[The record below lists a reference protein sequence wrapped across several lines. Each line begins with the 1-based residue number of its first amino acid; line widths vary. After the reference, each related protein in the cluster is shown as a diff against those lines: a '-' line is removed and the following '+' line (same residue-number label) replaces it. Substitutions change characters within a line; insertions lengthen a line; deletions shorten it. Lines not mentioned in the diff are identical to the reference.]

1 LSTNPA
7 TPVLKETA
15 RRRADLYAALIAVEH
30 ATTRPAPGREE
41 AWAADLIVALGE
53 LEAEI
58 EEHIEVTESADGL
71 YHEIAVL
78 APRLST
84 KIGQLQADHPA
95 MLERAR
101 SLRAR
106 VEQASGADGLAVE
119 ELRDE
124 SRQLLGF
131 LVKHRQRGSDLI
143 WEAYNQDIGGV
154 D

>member
-1 LSTNPA
+1 MSTNPV

-30 ATTRPAPGREE
+30 ATSRPAPGREQ
-41 AWAADLIVALGE
+41 AWAADLIAALRE

-71 YHEIAVL
+71 YYEIAAL

-84 KIGQLQADHPA
+84 KIEQLRADHPA
-95 MLERAR
+95 MLERTR
-101 SLRAR
+101 DLRAR
-106 VEQASGADGLAVE
+106 VEQSPGTEEAAVE

-124 SRQLLGF
+124 VRHLLGF
-131 LVKHRQRGSDLI
+131 LVKHRQRGSDLV